1 MRKERFDAIT
11 DPVLAIIVTLL
22 VLEIKIPEL
31 TMENASKI
39 LQQIFVYA
47 GSFVTIAI
55 LWLSHHHIF
64 VHTDRISLSVVWIN
78 FFLLFATSLIPLATA
93 PLSEHFHERPSHIFY
108 GLVVGLVSFLYSLL
122 QDQNARKSKIR
133 LKPSIHWVN
142 WVACTLYFTSIP
154 LSYFSIYLSAAIFV
168 FCPVMY
174 FILSI
179 NKIGEGYRAVNKD
192 KITFHSA

>member
-1 MRKERFDAIT
+1 MRKERLDAIT
-11 DPVLAIIVTLL
+11 DAVLAIIVTLL

-31 TMENASKI
+31 TMENTPKI

-55 LWLSHHHIF
+55 LWLSHHNIF
-64 VHTDRISLSVVWIN
+64 VHAERICHSVVWIN

-93 PLSEHFHERPSHIFY
+93 PLSEHFHERPSHILY

-122 QDQNARKSKIR
+122 QDQNARKSKIK
-133 LKPSIHWVN
+133 LKASIHWVN
-142 WVACTLYFTSIP
+142 WVTCTLYFTSIP
-154 LSYFSIYLSAAIFV
+154 LSYFSIYFSTAIFV

-174 FILSI
+174 FILSRKPI
-179 NKIGEGYRAVNKD
+179 E
-192 KITFHSA
+192 

>member
-1 MRKERFDAIT
+1 MRKERLDSIT
-11 DPVLAIIVTLL
+11 DAVLAIIVTLL

-31 TMENASKI
+31 TMENTPKI
-39 LQQIFVYA
+39 IQQILVYA

-64 VHTDRISLSVVWIN
+64 VHNERISLSVVWIN

-108 GLVVGLVSFLYSLL
+108 GLVLGLVSFLYSLL
-122 QDQNARKSKIR
+122 QDQNARKLKIK
-133 LKPSIHWVN
+133 LKSSIQWLN
-142 WVACTLYFTSIP
+142 WLTCTLYFTSIP
-154 LSYFSIYLSAAIFV
+154 LSYFSIYLSTAIFV

-174 FILSI
+174 FMLSRKPI
-179 NKIGEGYRAVNKD
+179 E
-192 KITFHSA
+192 